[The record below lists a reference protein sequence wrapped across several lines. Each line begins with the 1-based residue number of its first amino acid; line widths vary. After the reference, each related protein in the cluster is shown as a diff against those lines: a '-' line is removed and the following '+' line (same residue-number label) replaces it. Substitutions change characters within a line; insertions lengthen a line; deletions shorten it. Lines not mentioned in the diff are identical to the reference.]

1 MLVSFKCDMT
11 RLTSPSPLGVAA
23 CIAAVANGKVIDWN
37 YVRVARKL
45 GFSVDR
51 KKGDDL
57 RNYPIEST
65 RLQSVFPIMALG
77 VAAFIPYGWTLQQG
91 ANLAAPLAL
100 QFIIGFCFIAALN
113 TLNTLLVDLFPDR
126 AATAAAA
133 CNFVR
138 CLLGAVGSAV
148 IDPMLRGM
156 GYGWCFAFLGIL
168 MGVAVG
174 LLWVENIYGMSWR
187 EKRFVKLE
195 QRKRAQRG
203 KADDEEAQ
211 VNTTD
216 ERGKVEDGDEISEAR
231 EIGETRR

>member
-1 MLVSFKCDMT
+1 MANTTF
-11 RLTSPSPLGVAA
+11 SPLGIAA
-23 CIAAVANGKVIDWN
+23 CIAAIANGKVIDWN
-37 YVRVARKL
+37 YARVARKL
-45 GFSVDR
+45 GFPVDR

-65 RLQSVFPIMALG
+65 RLQTVFPVMALG

-91 ANLAAPLAL
+91 ANLAAPLVL
-100 QFIIGFCFIAALN
+100 QFIIGFTFIASLN

-133 CNFVR
+133 CNLVR

-168 MGVAVG
+168 MGVAMG
-174 LLWVENIYGMSWR
+174 LLWMEKVYGMSWR
-187 EKRFVKLE
+187 ERRFVKLE
-195 QRKRAQRG
+195 QRKRAEES
-203 KADDEEAQ
+203 KADEEEAQ
-211 VNTTD
+211 VSTTD
-216 ERGKVEDGDEISEAR
+216 ERGKVEAGDEG
-231 EIGETRR
+231 GETREITETRR